1 MEIKPTKKEQVF
13 IDAYLACI
21 DFTEER
27 IPVTDLTAPSQPA
40 EWDIESGLDE
50 DFLRESYI
58 DCLAFFSRICCYLSD
73 DQFDQAGHDFWLT
86 RNRHGTGFWD
96 REKEYGETHAERF
109 TKIAESFGE
118 VDATYNELKTY
129 T

>member
-21 DFTEER
+21 DFTEE
-27 IPVTDLTAPSQPA
+27 IVLG
-40 EWDIESGLDE
+40 EVWDIDSGLDE

-86 RNRHGTGFWD
+86 RNGHGAGFLD

-118 VDATYNELKTY
+118 VEASYNELKTY
-129 T
+129 A